1 MVLAILLLLSPFSVS
16 AGGNA
21 DVKVPL
27 DERSIGQEEAILSPA
42 EAAMSA
48 VPPNGRPLVRFGFL
62 KPMLAYGE
70 NNYQPGETDIRRP
83 LVAHLRRMMPDVHF
97 QFVEYELPALSEA
110 VKRHEVDY
118 ALMSAGQYVE
128 LRSYGAYALAT
139 VYTAR
144 FPDPNRFTAALFVT
158 TADHPEIQTI
168 ADMKGARA
176 VFNSQANFINYQLP
190 LAAIANAGFN
200 PDRFFFKQHFTNDK
214 PQEVL
219 RLLLERKADIG
230 VFRVCEYETLIA
242 KWPQLKQSFRPT
254 ALVSGGN
261 QSCLRS
267 TELFPGTHHR
277 QHGASADQTHGGNDS
292 CHAD

>member
-1 MVLAILLLLSPFSVS
+1 M
-16 AGGNA
+16 
-21 DVKVPL
+21 
-27 DERSIGQEEAILSPA
+27 
-42 EAAMSA
+42 
-48 VPPNGRPLVRFGFL
+48 
-62 KPMLAYGE
+62 
-70 NNYQPGETDIRRP
+70 
-83 LVAHLRRMMPDVHF
+83 
-97 QFVEYELPALSEA
+97 
-110 VKRHEVDY
+110 
-118 ALMSAGQYVE
+118 
-128 LRSYGAYALAT
+128 
-139 VYTAR
+139 
-144 FPDPNRFTAALFVT
+144 T

-230 VFRVCEYETLIA
+230 VFRVCEYADCQMAAAQAVLPANGACFGGQSVVPALDGTL
-242 KWPQLKQSFRPT
+242 SR
-254 ALVSGGN
+254 VDS
-261 QSCLRS
+261 
-267 TELFPGTHHR
+267 GTHHR

>member
-1 MVLAILLLLSPFSVS
+1 MVLAILLLMSPVSIS

-48 VPPNGRPLVRFGFL
+48 VPLNGRPLVRFGFL

-144 FPDPNRFTAALFVT
+144 FPDPNRFTAALQIIRKF
-158 TADHPEIQTI
+158 
-168 ADMKGARA
+168 KR
-176 VFNSQANFINYQLP
+176 SQI
-190 LAAIANAGFN
+190 
-200 PDRFFFKQHFTNDK
+200 
-214 PQEVL
+214 
-219 RLLLERKADIG
+219 
-230 VFRVCEYETLIA
+230 
-242 KWPQLKQSFRPT
+242 
-254 ALVSGGN
+254 
-261 QSCLRS
+261 
-267 TELFPGTHHR
+267 
-277 QHGASADQTHGGNDS
+277 
-292 CHAD
+292 